1 MSDSNAAEIAAK
13 MRRLFEPGGEGFAA
27 LSSAMDRACIGVEGA
42 AKRRA
47 PVKSGNLR
55 NSISHMQETESGSI
69 VGYVFSSVP
78 YAPYVE
84 IGTGI
89 YSSQGDG
96 RQTPWIY
103 VDPATGEKV
112 FTRGSHPH
120 PYLKPALDE
129 NISAVEKCFE
139 GII

>member
-1 MSDSNAAEIAAK
+1 MSSNAKEIAAK
-13 MRRLFEPGGEGFAA
+13 IENLFKPGGEGFAA

-47 PVKSGNLR
+47 PVRTSNLR
-55 NSISHMQETESGSI
+55 NSITHMTQMDGTGLT
-69 VGYVFSSVP
+69 GFVFSSVP

-120 PYLKPALDE
+120 PFLKPAMDE
-129 NISAVEKCFE
+129 NLTAIEKCFE
-139 GII
+139 GIL

>member
-1 MSDSNAAEIAAK
+1 MANSNADEIA
-13 MRRLFEPGGEGFAA
+13 REIETLFEPGNEGYQA
-27 LSSAMDRACIGVEGA
+27 LVDALEKACIGIEGA
-42 AKRRA
+42 AKRRC
-47 PVKSGNLR
+47 PVRQGTLR
-55 NSISHMQETESGSI
+55 NSISHVVKGEEMT
-69 VGYVFSSVP
+69 GYVGTSVP

-96 RQTPWIY
+96 RTTPWIY
-103 VDPATGEKV
+103 VDPETGDKI

-129 NISAVEKCFE
+129 NMSAILKCFE
-139 GII
+139 GIL

>member
-1 MSDSNAAEIAAK
+1 MASNAKEIQEK
-13 MRRLFEPGGEGFAA
+13 LKTIMQPGGEVHDAVISG
-27 LSSAMDRACIGVEGA
+27 LRSACAHVAGE
-42 AKRRA
+42 AKRKA
-47 PVKSGNLR
+47 PVKTANLR
-55 NSISHMQETESGSI
+55 NSIQYDVKEEETT
-69 VGYVFSSVP
+69 GYVGTNVP

-112 FTRGSHPH
+112 FTRGSKPH
-120 PYLKPALDE
+120 PFLKPALDE
-129 NISAVEKCFE
+129 NIAAIIKKFE
-139 GII
+139 NLI

>member
-1 MSDSNAAEIAAK
+1 MATAAEIAK
-13 MRRLFEPGGEGFAA
+13 KLDGLFKPGGEGYQA
-27 LSSAMDRACIGVEGA
+27 LSGALDKACIGVEGS

-47 PVKSGNLR
+47 PVRTYNLR
-55 NSISHMQETESGSI
+55 NSITHVVKMEEFT
-69 VGYVFSSVP
+69 GYVGTSVP

-89 YSSQGDG
+89 YSSMGNG

-103 VDPATGEKV
+103 VDPATGEKI
-112 FTRGSHPH
+112 FTHGSRPH
-120 PYLKPALDE
+120 PFLKPAMDE
-129 NISAVEKCFE
+129 NISAILNCFE

>member
-1 MSDSNAAEIAAK
+1 MSSNASEISEK
-13 MRRLFEPGGEGFAA
+13 LTKLFEPGGEGFEA
-27 LSSAMDRACIGVEGA
+27 LTSALERASIGVEGA

-47 PVKSGNLR
+47 PVKTSNLR
-55 NSISHMQETESGSI
+55 NSITHAVNVGEALT
-69 VGYVFSSVP
+69 GYVFTGVP

-89 YSSQGDG
+89 YSSMGDG

-103 VDPATGEKV
+103 VDPATGEKI
-112 FTRGSHPH
+112 FTHGSRPH

-139 GII
+139 GIL

>member
-1 MSDSNAAEIAAK
+1 MSSNASEISEK
-13 MRRLFEPGGEGFAA
+13 LTKLLQPGGEVFEG
-27 LSSAMDRACIGVEGA
+27 LTSGLEKACIGVEGA

-47 PVKSGNLR
+47 PVKTSNLR
-55 NSISHMQETESGSI
+55 NSITHAVNVGEALT
-69 VGYVFSSVP
+69 GYVFTAVP

-89 YSSQGDG
+89 YSSMGDG

-103 VDPATGEKV
+103 VDPETGEKI
-112 FTRGSHPH
+112 FTHGSRPH

-129 NISAVEKCFE
+129 NLSAVEKCFE

>member
-1 MSDSNAAEIAAK
+1 MSSQVSKNLRE
-13 MRRLFEPGGEGFAA
+13 LLEPGGELRAA
-27 LSSAMDRACIGVEGA
+27 LLGGLERACIGVEGA
-42 AKRRA
+42 AKRRV
-47 PVKSGNLR
+47 PVRTATLR
-55 NSISHMQETESGSI
+55 NSIDHDVRENDMI
-69 VGYVFSSVP
+69 GYVGTSVP

-103 VDPATGEKV
+103 TDPATGDKI

-120 PYLKPALDE
+120 PYLKPAVDE
-129 NISAVEKCFE
+129 NLSAILKCFE

>member
-1 MSDSNAAEIAAK
+1 MSTSNADEIAAK
-13 MRRLFEPGGEGFAA
+13 INGLFKPGGEGYDALSAA
-27 LSSAMDRACIGVEGA
+27 LEKACIGVEGA
-42 AKRRA
+42 AKKRCPART
-47 PVKSGNLR
+47 GTLR
-55 NSISHMQETESGSI
+55 NSISHDVQMEEFTGF
-69 VGYVFSSVP
+69 VGTNVP

-103 VDPATGEKV
+103 VDPATGKKV

-120 PYLKPALDE
+120 PFLKPARDE
-129 NISAVEKCFE
+129 NISAILKCFE
-139 GII
+139 GIL

>member
-1 MSDSNAAEIAAK
+1 MSNNAAEISAK
-13 MRRLFEPGGEGFAA
+13 IAKLFTPGGEGFAA
-27 LSSAMDRACIGVEGA
+27 LSSALDKACIGVEGS
-42 AKRRA
+42 AKRRV
-47 PVKSGNLR
+47 PVKTSNLR
-55 NSISHMQETESGSI
+55 NSITHMQQSDGGSL

-103 VDPATGEKV
+103 VDPETGKKV
-112 FTRGSHPH
+112 FTHGSHPH

-129 NISAVEKCFE
+129 NISAIENCFE